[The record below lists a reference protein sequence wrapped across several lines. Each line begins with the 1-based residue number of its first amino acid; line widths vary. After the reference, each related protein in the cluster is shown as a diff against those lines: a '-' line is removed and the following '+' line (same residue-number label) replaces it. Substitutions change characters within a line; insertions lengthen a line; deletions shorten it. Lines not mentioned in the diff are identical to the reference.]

1 MWLYWIAGALGVCC
15 VVLLVYLLLMRRQLN
30 QISEELRKNM
40 ETDYNRRVSVTLLDR
55 SVSGVAA
62 EINRSLDYQQ
72 RLKYT
77 AQCAENNLRQSLS
90 DIAHDLR
97 TPLTVVKGN
106 LQLIAG
112 SGALSRENQEYLAV
126 CSEKAETLR
135 QMADAFFE
143 LSVLESDSKPVPL
156 QKVDLTKLLMQ
167 FIADHEPVIRM
178 QNQEPEVVFPPHTV
192 TVMADPQ
199 MLGRM
204 LENLLN
210 NTLRYAQGSFQIR
223 LEQDGV
229 VFANSVDP
237 ENRPDPARLFDRSY
251 RAEPSRTSKNAGLGL
266 YIVRL
271 LAEKQHASAEAA
283 LDGDLLTIRLRF
295 RTEVPSETG
304 NM

>member
-1 MWLYWIAGALGVCC
+1 MWLYWFIGAVCVCC
-15 VVLLVYLLLMRRQLN
+15 VLIVYLLLVKRQLKK
-30 QISEELRKNM
+30 IAEELRKNM
-40 ETDYNRRVSVTLLDR
+40 DTDYNRRVSVTLFDR
-55 SVSGVAA
+55 SVEAVAS
-62 EINRSLDYQQ
+62 EINRSLDHQQ

-77 AQCAENNLRQSLS
+77 AQCAENNLQQSLS

-97 TPLTVVKGN
+97 TPLTVIKGN
-106 LQLIAG
+106 VQLIAA
-112 SGALSRENQEYLAV
+112 SGELTGENQDYLAV

-143 LSVLESDSKPVPL
+143 LSVLESESKPVPL
-156 QKVDLTKLLMQ
+156 QKVDLTKLMMQ

-178 QNQEPEVVFPPHTV
+178 QHQEPEVVFLPQTV

-210 NTLRYAQGSFQIR
+210 NVLRYAQGSFQIR

-229 VFANSVDP
+229 VFANTVAA

-251 RAEPSRTSKNAGLGL
+251 RAEPSRTGKHAGLGL

-271 LAEKQHASAEAA
+271 LAEKQHAAAEAS
-283 LDGDLLTIRLRF
+283 LEGTLLTLRLRF
-295 RTEVPSETG
+295 RTEAPQAE
-304 NM
+304 

>member
-1 MWLYWIAGALGVCC
+1 MWLYWLAGALGVCC
-15 VVLLVYLLLMRRQLN
+15 LLLLVYLLRMKRQLYK
-30 QISEELRKNM
+30 IAEELRKNM
-40 ETDYNRRVSVTLLDR
+40 DTDYNHRLSVTLFDR
-55 SVSGVAA
+55 SVETVAA

-112 SGALSRENQEYLAV
+112 SGELTGENQDYLAV
-126 CSEKAETLR
+126 CTEKADALR

-143 LSVLESDSKPVPL
+143 LSVLESDSRPVPL

-178 QNQEPEVVFPPHTV
+178 QNQEPEVVLPPHTV

-210 NTLRYAQGSFQIR
+210 NALRYAQGSFQIR

-229 VFANSVDP
+229 VFANTVAP

-271 LAEKQHASAEAA
+271 LAEKQQAAAEASM
-283 LDGDLLTIRLRF
+283 DGDLLTLRLRF
-295 RTEVPSETG
+295 RTEAPQPECA
-304 NM
+304 